1 MNNLQQEFVNFCRDN
16 NLPHMVSVDELLM
29 LTLTKEQR
37 QYLNRFSKRYDTY
50 MRNQAQ
56 RVAEKAI
63 ANMMDR

>member
-37 QYLNRFSKRYDTY
+37 QYLNQFSKRYNIY
-50 MRNQAQ
+50 MRNQARQ
-56 RVAEKAI
+56 ITETAI
-63 ANMMDR
+63 TNMMT